1 MILSRAQLEEIAAAV
16 TDDFDRFFFGVS
28 PEEER
33 EDILPTPIDQLA
45 KEYLGLEVVFA
56 PLSSDGSVC
65 GLTAYAETNFTTEEN
80 GVTRCFPLKKNQVVL
95 DESFIQPGQVR
106 KLCGKRRFTLAHEC
120 AHQILFQ
127 LESDEV
133 KSRWKDAYATKKAYS
148 LRDLKSKEDGNE
160 WQANV
165 LGAALLMPQ
174 KEMELAMWK
183 FAQCRTL
190 QNYQGRFPYLDQ
202 QALESVCQSFGVSRA
217 AAIIRLRELG
227 YLDDHPYQEFH
238 DPVKMRWT
246 REGWR

>member
-33 EDILPTPIDQLA
+33 EGILPTPIDQLA

-65 GLTAYAETNFTTEEN
+65 GLTAYAESNFTTEEN

-106 KLCGKRRFTLAHEC
+106 KLCGKRRFTLANEC

-133 KSRWKDAYATKKAYS
+133 KSRWKDAYATRKAYS
-148 LRDLKSKEDGNE
+148 L
-160 WQANV
+160 
-165 LGAALLMPQ
+165 
-174 KEMELAMWK
+174 
-183 FAQCRTL
+183 
-190 QNYQGRFPYLDQ
+190 
-202 QALESVCQSFGVSRA
+202 
-217 AAIIRLRELG
+217 
-227 YLDDHPYQEFH
+227 
-238 DPVKMRWT
+238 
-246 REGWR
+246 